1 MDKSMI
7 QAELEATRLKL
18 AALEV
23 LAGEEGI
30 EKEAGK
36 AETVK
41 CPDCGTK
48 VLKATGYCLKCKKKV
63 KSGDKKEDDKEED
76 KKDDKKSDKK
86 DDKKD
91 DKKSD
96 KKDDDKKDDK
106 KKKDKEAAAKIA
118 ESLDEIAGLLESQ
131 NDPQLVKLAYEIDKV
146 SDVLEGK
153 REASTLEYDHD
164 EPYMKEHFHAGA
176 RETDSDEPY
185 MKEYNTDTST
195 ELKNK
200 FQGKQLGK
208 DASVNLPY
216 RIAK

>member
-7 QAELEATRLKL
+7 QAEIEATRLKL

-23 LAGEEGI
+23 LADEGT

-36 AETVK
+36 AEMIK
-41 CPDCGTK
+41 CPDCGGN
-48 VLKATGYCLKCKKKV
+48 VLKATGYCLPCKKKI
-63 KSGDKKEDDKEED
+63 KSDDKKDDDKDDDKKDDKKSDKKSD

-91 DKKSD
+91 DKK
-96 KKDDDKKDDK
+96 
-106 KKKDKEAAAKIA
+106 KKDKEAAVKIA

-131 NDPQLVKLAYEIDKV
+131 NDPQLIKLAYEIDKV

-153 REASTLEYDHD
+153 REAATLEYDRD

-176 RETDSDEPY
+176 RETDSDESY
-185 MKEYNTDTST
+185 MKEFNTDIST

>member
-36 AETVK
+36 AETVE

-76 KKDDKKSDKK
+76 KKE
-86 DDKKD
+86 
-91 DKKSD
+91 
-96 KKDDDKKDDK
+96 DK

>member
-76 KKDDKKSDKK
+76 KKE
-86 DDKKD
+86 
-91 DKKSD
+91 
-96 KKDDDKKDDK
+96 DK

>member
-7 QAELEATRLKL
+7 QAEIEATRLKL

-23 LAGEEGI
+23 LAGD

-36 AETVK
+36 AEMVK
-41 CPDCGTK
+41 CPDCGGN
-48 VLKATGYCLKCKKKV
+48 VLKATSYCLKCKKKI
-63 KSGDKKEDDKEED
+63 KSTDKKED

-86 DDKKD
+86 DDKKE
-91 DKKSD
+91 DKKEN
-96 KKDDDKKDDK
+96 K
-106 KKKDKEAAAKIA
+106 KEAAAKIA

-131 NDPQLVKLAYEIDKV
+131 NDPQLMKLAFEIDKV

-153 REASTLEYDHD
+153 REASTLESDRD

-176 RETDSDEPY
+176 RETDSDESF
-185 MKEYNTDTST
+185 MKEFNTDTST
-195 ELKNK
+195 ELKDK